1 MLPPQLVQLLATGLT
16 TGAIYALLGLGLTL
30 TYSTTKVVNVA
41 IGEFAMLGALSAV
54 TLVGLG
60 WPLPA
65 AALAATVVSTA
76 VASGMYLAA
85 IRPSQVRGASPL
97 ILLIITIAMHLALK
111 GVGLI
116 LWGTRSYTL
125 PAFWQ
130 GPPVQV
136 LTAVVTRQSLFVLA
150 ATALVMAGT
159 YLFFSRTLLG
169 KALRASAVNPLGT
182 RLMGIPVYRMG
193 LLAFAAGGALSGA
206 AGVLITP
213 DTLATYDM
221 GLMLGLKGFVG
232 AVIGGLYSYP
242 VTVGGC
248 ILLGV
253 LEALAAGLL
262 PSGYR
267 DAVSFLVLI
276 VILMA
281 RAVAVMRHG
290 ILVAEEAMQE

>member
-1 MLPPQLVQLLATGLT
+1 MPYPQLVQLLATGLT

-41 IGEFAMLGALSAV
+41 IGEFAMVGALLTV

-65 AALAATVVSTA
+65 AALAAMAVSTA
-76 VASGMYLAA
+76 VASGVYLAA
-85 IRPSQVRGASPL
+85 IKPSQIRGASPL

-136 LTAVVTRQSLFVLA
+136 LTAVVTRQSLFVLV

-182 RLMGIPVYRMG
+182 RLMGIPIYRMG
-193 LLAFAAGGALSGA
+193 LLASAASGALSGA

-248 ILLGV
+248 ILLGL
-253 LEALAAGLL
+253 LESLAAGLL

-276 VILMA
+276 VILLA